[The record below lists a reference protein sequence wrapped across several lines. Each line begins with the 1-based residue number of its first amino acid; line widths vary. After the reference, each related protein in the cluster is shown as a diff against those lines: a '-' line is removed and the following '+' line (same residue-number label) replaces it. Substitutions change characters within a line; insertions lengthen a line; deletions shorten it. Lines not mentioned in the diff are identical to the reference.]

1 MSESDAE
8 LQGAEAAS
16 RFDSLFSSHH
26 EAVVRYC
33 VRRLG
38 PTEAEDAAA
47 DVFAVAWRRLDEVP
61 MGDSARAW
69 LIGVAYKVVGN
80 RYRTH
85 RRLGHLRERL
95 WSEGSVP
102 TPAEEDLEAHRVHLA
117 LDQLSEAD
125 RELIRLAVWDGL
137 SRTEIAQVLGIRV
150 NAVDQRLFR
159 ARGRLKTHF
168 DRLFPSVLPPKPEEA
183 SL

>member
-1 MSESDAE
+1 MSESDADFE
-8 LQGAEAAS
+8 GVGAAR

-38 PTEAEDAAA
+38 PSEAEDAAA

-61 MGDSARAW
+61 MGDASRAW

-85 RRLGHLRERL
+85 RRIVNLRERL
-95 WSEGSVP
+95 RSEIP
-102 TPAEEDLEAHRVHLA
+102 TPAPPEEDLEARRVHLA
-117 LDQLSEAD
+117 MNELSVAD

-137 SRTEIAQVLGIRV
+137 SRTEIAKVLGIRV

-168 DRLFPSVLPPKPEEA
+168 DRLFPTVLPSRPEEA
-183 SL
+183 PL